1 MPLEILSK
9 HYGYLWYN
17 HYKKYGGIKM
27 VSKKK
32 DINKVIDDV
41 TSAAKKAAQ
50 DVSKTIT
57 KENVSKATKDLKDKV
72 VTIVDNGEKI
82 VLETTK
88 KVKKKSLKPELFV
101 EFYGKQVSYEKMLEQ
116 IYTELEA
123 KIEMLKVKS
132 LKLYYKPEENKVYC
146 LVNENE
152 TYTVEI

>member
-1 MPLEILSK
+1 MDI
-9 HYGYLWYN
+9 YGIIII
-17 HYKKYGGIKM
+17 KKYGGIKM
-27 VSKKK
+27 VSRKK

-41 TSAAKKAAQ
+41 TTAAKKAAQ
-50 DVSKTIT
+50 DVSKTIS
-57 KENVSKATKDLKDKV
+57 KENVSKATKDLKEKV

-101 EFYGKQVSYEKMLEQ
+101 EFYGKQVSYEKLLEQ
-116 IYTELEA
+116 IYAELET

-132 LKLYYKPEENKVYC
+132 LKLYYKPEENMVYC
-146 LVNENE
+146 VVNENE

>member
-1 MPLEILSK
+1 
-9 HYGYLWYN
+9 
-17 HYKKYGGIKM
+17 M

>member
-1 MPLEILSK
+1 MDI
-9 HYGYLWYN
+9 YGIIII
-17 HYKKYGGIKM
+17 KKYGGIKM

-41 TSAAKKAAQ
+41 TTAAKKAAQ

-101 EFYGKQVSYEKMLEQ
+101 EFYGKQVSYEKMLEI
-116 IYTELEA
+116 IYAELETQV
-123 KIEMLKVKS
+123 EMLKVKS

-146 LVNENE
+146 VVNDNE

>member
-1 MPLEILSK
+1 
-9 HYGYLWYN
+9 
-17 HYKKYGGIKM
+17 M
-27 VSKKK
+27 VSRKK

-41 TSAAKKAAQ
+41 TTAAKKAAQ
-50 DVSKTIT
+50 DVSKTIS
-57 KENVSKATKDLKDKV
+57 KENVSKATKDLKEKV

-101 EFYGKQVSYEKMLEQ
+101 EFNGKQVSYEKMLEK
-116 IYTELEA
+116 IYAELET
-123 KIEMLKVKS
+123 KIEMFKVKS

-146 LVNENE
+146 VVNENE